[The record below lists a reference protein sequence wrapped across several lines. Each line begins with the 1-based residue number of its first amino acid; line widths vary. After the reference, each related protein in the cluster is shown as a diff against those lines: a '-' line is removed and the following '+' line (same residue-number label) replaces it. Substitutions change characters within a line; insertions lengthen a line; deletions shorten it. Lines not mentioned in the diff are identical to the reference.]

1 MNVTTR
7 CWPLPIAA
15 ALAGPPIGA
24 GTGDG
29 QPAGGPA
36 AASSPAPRR

>member
-7 CWPLPIAA
+7 SWPLPIAT

-24 GTGDG
+24 GTADR

-36 AASSPAPRR
+36 AASSPVPCR

>member
-24 GTGDG
+24 GTADG
-29 QPAGGPA
+29 QRAGGPA
-36 AASSPAPRR
+36 ASPVPCR